1 MRDESDTKIPVLDC
15 HAHFLD
21 AQLHTYPIFQQ
32 RSAGFE
38 ALVGDYSSLPRRY
51 LPEQY
56 FRDAEGLNVVGTVCA
71 EFISTDPLR
80 EAQWLDGLCSA
91 QAYAQGVIAVAD
103 FLDADVESVLSSYRP
118 LRYIK
123 VVRQHLAWHPDNPAL
138 RFAARP
144 DVMRDKL
151 WREGLA
157 LLRKHDL
164 HCEIEVF
171 APQLSDFT
179 DAASSYPDIQ
189 FVLPLMGW
197 PIDLSEVGHR
207 DWKASM
213 KTLSRCENVAVK
225 IFGMECIFGLR
236 WTLEQVRPWIL
247 DALDLFSPDRCMFAS
262 HMPIARLACSFDHLF
277 SAYFEVVAGF
287 SALEKRKVFHDTAA
301 RIYGLASASP
311 SWNS

>member
-1 MRDESDTKIPVLDC
+1 MRGESDTNISILDC

-38 ALVGDYSSLPRRY
+38 SLVGDYSGFPRRY
-51 LPEQY
+51 LPAQY
-56 FRDAEGLNVVGTVCA
+56 LKDIDGLNVAGIVCA

-80 EAQWLDGLCSA
+80 EAQWLDGLCTA
-91 QAYAQGVIAVAD
+91 DARVQGVIAVAD
-103 FLDADVESVLSSYRP
+103 FLDPDVESVLRSYRR
-118 LRYIK
+118 LQHVK

-144 DVMRDKL
+144 DVLRDKF
-151 WREGLA
+151 WRKNLA
-157 LLRKHDL
+157 LVRKHDL
-164 HCEIEVF
+164 HCEIEIF

-179 DAASSYPDIQ
+179 DVASAYPDIQ
-189 FVLPLMGW
+189 FILPLMGW
-197 PIDLSEVGHR
+197 PIDLSEAGHR
-207 DWKASM
+207 DWKADM

-225 IFGMECIFGLR
+225 IFGLECIFGLR

-247 DALDLFSPDRCMFAS
+247 DTLELFGPDRCMFAS
-262 HMPIARLACSFDHLF
+262 HMPIALLACSFRHLY

-287 SALEKRKVFHDTAA
+287 SAPERRKIFHDTAA
-301 RIYGLASASP
+301 RIYELASP
-311 SWNS
+311 SPLWNP